1 MLGEGQNYGPTT
13 GADGPGLLSALL
25 NATSSVVEQY
35 PPSSDCAQALHKW
48 LLVQQHLLR

>member
-13 GADGPGLLSALL
+13 GAARPALLSGLPKA
-25 NATSSVVEQY
+25 ASSVVEQC
-35 PPSSDCAQALHKW
+35 PLSFDCAKGLHKW